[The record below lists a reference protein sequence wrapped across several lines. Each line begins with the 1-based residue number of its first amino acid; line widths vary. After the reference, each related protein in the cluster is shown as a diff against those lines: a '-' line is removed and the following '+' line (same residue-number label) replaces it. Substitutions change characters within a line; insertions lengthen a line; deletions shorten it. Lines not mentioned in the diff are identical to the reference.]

1 MSLIAHLPSDV
12 WLGIEHIYRPVPD
25 RDPDR
30 VQPCRFHLLEI
41 VKGDERAAVSGD
53 SLSGP
58 PPMPLEEGGT
68 ARFPQGGA
76 QGPFVVR
83 TAAI

>member
-41 VKGDERAAVSGD
+41 VKGDERAAVSGE

-68 ARFPQGGA
+68 A
-76 QGPFVVR
+76 
-83 TAAI
+83 